1 VLDVAARDETHPV
14 IRWLMTD
21 ARKHADPSEFLEA
34 FAQRLRAAGADISR
48 ITTGVPILHPQIF
61 SFSGLWELGKGT
73 TERLYRAGPTSTST
87 MSNSPIR
94 IAYEGGGPVRCD
106 LTAPAQEGE
115 FPILQDL
122 RGEGYTDYVVHSV
135 PFADG
140 SHKALSLATRRASGF
155 DADELKLFEAMIPA
169 VAFNL
174 EVQALRRTA
183 RTLLDTYVGQQSGG
197 RVLEG
202 QIQRGTG
209 ETIRAVIWL
218 CDLRGFTNLSEALSR
233 DALIDLLNCYFGPM
247 CDAVAS
253 EGGEILKFI
262 GDAML
267 AIFPIGQDTAND
279 TAKTCQAALIAA
291 ERAQAALMEENER
304 RGKAGL
310 PRIEYGLAL
319 HLGDVMYGN
328 IGSDTRLDFT
338 VIGPAVNLTARIE
351 SMCRELG
358 RQLLLSSAFVK
369 AGGIAAKSV
378 GTFAL
383 KGVGADQE
391 IFVPM
396 PG

>member
-1 VLDVAARDETHPV
+1 VPNETARDQAHPV
-14 IRWLMTD
+14 IRWLMTE
-21 ARKHADPSEFLEA
+21 ARKRVDASEFLEA
-34 FAQRLRAAGADISR
+34 FAHELRAAGVDVSR

-61 SFSGLWELGKGT
+61 SFSGLWQLDKGT
-73 TERLYRAGPTSTST
+73 TERLYRTGPDTQAT

-106 LTAPAQEGE
+106 LSAPPHDGE
-115 FPILQDL
+115 FAIVGDL
-122 RGEGYTDYVVHSV
+122 RSQGFTDYIVYSV

-140 SHKALSLATRRASGF
+140 SHKALSLATTRRGGF
-155 DADELKLFEAMIPA
+155 DSGEVALFEAMIPA

-209 ETIRAVIWL
+209 ETITAVIWL
-218 CDLRGFTNLSEALSR
+218 CDLRGFTNLSETLPR

-247 CDAVAS
+247 CDAVAAQ
-253 EGGEILKFI
+253 GGEILKFI

-267 AIFPIGQDTAND
+267 AIFPIGTDTA
-279 TAKTCQAALIAA
+279 ATCGAALVAA
-291 ERAQAALMEENER
+291 ERAQAALIDENR
-304 RGKAGL
+304 RRQDAGL
-310 PRIEYGLAL
+310 ARIDYGLAL
-319 HLGDVMYGN
+319 HVGDVLYGN

-351 SMCRELG
+351 SMCRQLG
-358 RQLLLSSAFVK
+358 RSLLLSADFVRAGRISADSLG
-369 AGGIAAKSV
+369 A
-378 GTFAL
+378 FAL
-383 KGVGADQE
+383 KGVGAEQE
-391 IFVPM
+391 IFVPARI
-396 PG
+396 G

>member
-1 VLDVAARDETHPV
+1 VLDSTASDGTHPL

-21 ARKHADPSEFLEA
+21 ARKHADSSEFLEA
-34 FAQRLRAAGADISR
+34 FAHELRAAGVDVSR

-73 TERLYRAGPTSTST
+73 TERLYRAGPASTST

-94 IAYEGGGPVRCD
+94 IAYEGGGPVRFD
-106 LTAPAQEGE
+106 LTAPARQGE
-115 FPILQDL
+115 FSILEDL
-122 RGEGYTDYVVHSV
+122 RGEGYSDYVVHSV

-140 SHKALSLATRRASGF
+140 SHKALSLATRRPAGF
-155 DADELKLFEAMIPA
+155 QADELKLFEAMIPA
-169 VAFNL
+169 VGFNL

-233 DALIDLLNCYFGPM
+233 DALIDLLNSYFGPM

-267 AIFPIGQDTAND
+267 AIFPIGDDA
-279 TAKTCQAALIAA
+279 AKTCKAALIAA
-291 ERAQAALMEENER
+291 ARAQGSLVEENQR

-358 RQLLLSSAFVK
+358 RQLLLSSDFVW
-369 AGGIAAKSV
+369 AGKVAAQSV
-378 GTFAL
+378 GTFSL

-391 IFVPM
+391 IFVPIEA
-396 PG
+396 

>member
-1 VLDVAARDETHPV
+1 MPNETARDQAHPV
-14 IRWLMTD
+14 IRWLMTE
-21 ARKHADPSEFLEA
+21 ARKRVDASEFLEA
-34 FAQRLRAAGADISR
+34 FAHELRAAGVDVSR

-61 SFSGLWELGKGT
+61 SFSGLWQLDKGT
-73 TERLYRAGPTSTST
+73 TERLYRTGPDTQAT

-106 LTAPAQEGE
+106 LSAPPHDGE
-115 FPILQDL
+115 FAIVGDL
-122 RGEGYTDYVVHSV
+122 RSQGFTDYIVHSV

-140 SHKALSLATRRASGF
+140 SHKALSLATTRRGGF
-155 DADELKLFEAMIPA
+155 DSDEIALFEAMIPA

-209 ETIRAVIWL
+209 ETITAVIWL
-218 CDLRGFTNLSEALSR
+218 CDLRGFTNLSETLPR

-247 CDAVAS
+247 CDAVAAQ
-253 EGGEILKFI
+253 GGEILKFI

-267 AIFPIGQDTAND
+267 AIFPIRADTA
-279 TAKTCQAALIAA
+279 ATCGAALVAA
-291 ERAQAALMEENER
+291 ERAQAALIDENR
-304 RGKAGL
+304 RRQDAGL
-310 PRIEYGLAL
+310 ARIDYGLAL
-319 HLGDVMYGN
+319 HVGDVLYGN

-351 SMCRELG
+351 SMCRQLG
-358 RQLLLSSAFVK
+358 RPLLLSSDFVR
-369 AGGIAAKSV
+369 AGRISADSLGA
-378 GTFAL
+378 FAL
-383 KGVGADQE
+383 KGVGAEQE
-391 IFVPM
+391 IFVPT
-396 PG
+396 PTG